1 MKTKKFIFILAV
13 IGIYLNTV
21 SCVFNTIKGNGNL
34 KTFEKSVASFEKIDV
49 GSSAKVNFHASPDYK
64 MVVTVDENLEQY
76 LEIATQGNVLNIG
89 IKPGSYSFTKFQVN
103 LYCPVLTGV
112 GVSGAGSFVTTD
124 TISTPTFDS
133 DVSGAGKIEGIIVK
147 CDKFSANISGAGKMN
162 ITGTSKDA
170 VIDISGAGKFNGSEF
185 TVNNATVS
193 VSGAGNADLSVT
205 DNLKA
210 DASGAGHINYRGD
223 PKTNTSVS
231 GAGKV
236 NKM

>member
-1 MKTKKFIFILAV
+1 MSTKKIVFILAI

-21 SCVFNTIKGNGNL
+21 SCAFNTIKGNGNL
-34 KTFEKSVASFEKIDV
+34 KTFEKSVSSFEKIDF
-49 GSSAKVNFHASPDYK
+49 GSSANVHFHASSDYK

-76 LEIATQGNVLNIG
+76 LDISVQGNVLKIG
-89 IKPGSYSFTKFQVN
+89 TKGGSYTFTKFQVD
-103 LYCPVLTGV
+103 LYCPVLTGI
-112 GVSGAGSFVTTD
+112 GVSGVGSFVSTD
-124 TISTPTFDS
+124 TIVAPTLES

-170 VIDISGAGKFNGSEF
+170 DINISGAGRFNGNEF

-193 VSGAGNADLSVT
+193 ASGAGKANLSVT

-223 PKTNTSVS
+223 PKADTSVS

-236 NKM
+236 NKL

>member
-1 MKTKKFIFILAV
+1 MNTKKIVFILA
-13 IGIYLNTV
+13 ITGIYLNTV
-21 SCVFNTIKGNGNL
+21 SCAFNTVRGNGNL
-34 KTFEKSVASFEKIDV
+34 KTYEKSVSSFEKIDV
-49 GSSAKVNFHASPDYK
+49 GSSAKVTFHASTDYK

-76 LEIATQGNVLNIG
+76 LDITTQGNVLNIG
-89 IKPGSYSFTKFQVN
+89 IKPGSYSFTKFQVD

-112 GVSGAGSFVTTD
+112 GVSGAGRFESTD
-124 TISTPTFDS
+124 TIVTPTFDS

-147 CDKFSANISGAGKMN
+147 CEKFSANISGAGKMN
-162 ITGTSKDA
+162 ITGNGKDA
-170 VIDISGAGKFNGSEF
+170 EIDISGAGRFNGNEF

-210 DASGAGHINYRGD
+210 DASGAGHINYRGE

-231 GAGKV
+231 GAGRV
-236 NKM
+236 NKL